1 MSPFTNTAQTKH
13 GHSIGDI
20 GAGTDGWELLCF
32 SNWLQSSLT
41 SKFLFGEF
49 SPAGKILAHGP
60 LYNSWLVKFWRKKK
74 RQKSKKLEKS
84 DAVSVD
90 RTRDL
95 QIFSLTLSQLSYSHL
110 SSGGLGAHTNRNL
123 LWAIFFTES
132 GRPPHES
139 WVMCMV
145 LCLFVPGCAS
155 VRLTPTTMCIFE
167 RQIELASLIQYFAFS
182 SHDSISNS
190 KCISGKEKKTD
201 PSIKCIGERDCIFDS
216 SLLRRQNACSF
227 ASSVGRRIGNAQYSS
242 EMHIYVCLL
251 CWSQPKACIL
261 STKLYKCFWKLCTF
275 SYQSQTFGFNPYF
288 IACHHTK
295 KARSQAHITFSIQ
308 FWNAQAF
315 SRFSGL
321 ELATFP
327 L

>member
-1 MSPFTNTAQTKH
+1 M
-13 GHSIGDI
+13 
-20 GAGTDGWELLCF
+20 
-32 SNWLQSSLT
+32 
-41 SKFLFGEF
+41 
-49 SPAGKILAHGP
+49 
-60 LYNSWLVKFWRKKK
+60 
-74 RQKSKKLEKS
+74 
-84 DAVSVD
+84 SVD

-145 LCLFVPGCAS
+145 LCLFVPGCAY

-201 PSIKCIGERDCIFDS
+201 PSIKCIGGERDCIFDS
-216 SLLRRQNACSF
+216 PL
-227 ASSVGRRIGNAQYSS
+227 SS
-242 EMHIYVCLL
+242 EVKMHAHLHRLLEEESVMHSTTPKYIYV
-251 CWSQPKACIL
+251 
-261 STKLYKCFWKLCTF
+261 F
-275 SYQSQTFGFNPYF
+275 
-288 IACHHTK
+288 
-295 KARSQAHITFSIQ
+295 
-308 FWNAQAF
+308 AF
-315 SRFSGL
+315 SVEVSLKIHKFRLWSNFAL
-321 ELATFP
+321 T
-327 L
+327 

>member
-1 MSPFTNTAQTKH
+1 MSLFTCTAQTKR

-49 SPAGKILAHGP
+49 SAAGKILAHGP

-74 RQKSKKLEKS
+74 RQKSKKLEKT

-95 QIFSLTLSQLSYSHL
+95 QIFSLTLSQLSYPHL
-110 SSGGLGAHTNRNL
+110 SSGALGAHMNRNL

-167 RQIELASLIQYFAFS
+167 RQIELCLTYTVFCLFFS
-182 SHDSISNS
+182 RLHLQQQMHLGQREGNRPLHQMHRRE
-190 KCISGKEKKTD
+190 GLHFWLT
-201 PSIKCIGERDCIFDS
+201 

-227 ASSVGRRIGNAQYSS
+227 ASSVGRWIGNAQYSA
-242 EMHIYVCLL
+242 EMHICVCLL

-295 KARSQAHITFSIQ
+295 KARSQAHITFSI
-308 FWNAQAF
+308 
-315 SRFSGL
+315 
-321 ELATFP
+321 
-327 L
+327 